1 MDTVAQC
8 RIGAAVL
15 IARHGDITHQH
26 TDVIVNAA
34 NSGLRG
40 GGGVDGAI
48 HRAAGPVID
57 KECRAYVR
65 EHGPLPPGKAMWT
78 HAGSLPAR
86 YVIHTVG
93 PIYTNEAESA
103 PVLASAYRESLRV
116 ADTLGIKSVSFPAI
130 STGVYRYP
138 LPQAAR
144 VAVRAIADYLRGTT
158 GLERVEIVC
167 FTERVFTAFRTAVNG
182 LCRDDGGT
190 ITGT

>member
-1 MDTVAQC
+1 MNTPVTCNVGRTA
-8 RIGAAVL
+8 L
-15 IARHGDITHQH
+15 IVRQGDITRQH
-26 TDVIVNAA
+26 TDAIVNAA

-57 KECRAYVR
+57 EECRAYVR

-116 ADTLGIKSVSFPAI
+116 ADALGIKSVSFPAI

-138 LPQAAR
+138 LPQAAQ
-144 VAVRAIADYLRGTT
+144 VAVSAIADYLRGAT

-167 FTERVFTAFRTAVNG
+167 FTDRVFTAFRTAVNG
-182 LCRDDGGT
+182 LCRDAGGA